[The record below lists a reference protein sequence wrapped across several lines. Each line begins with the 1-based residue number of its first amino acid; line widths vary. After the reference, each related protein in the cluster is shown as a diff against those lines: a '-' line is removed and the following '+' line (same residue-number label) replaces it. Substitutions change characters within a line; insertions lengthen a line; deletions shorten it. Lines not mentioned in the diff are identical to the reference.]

1 MTSLGPA
8 GPIQLNSEPTV
19 PSAHPQATEAQSSG
33 ESTTDQTASHPG
45 WPGFVADDS
54 ENAAS
59 VPSGSVLLG
68 TVAEE
73 QNGATEQPGAIDAA
87 PSIPEVPADMELPA
101 SGLLDAVLPIDV
113 SGLSAAVIDVLS
125 RLNAVYTEME
135 PILPET
141 EYAIALLGVA
151 VGLTAYEVGRRRRRA
166 LTALVALP
174 STLALEP
181 T

>member
-1 MTSLGPA
+1 
-8 GPIQLNSEPTV
+8 
-19 PSAHPQATEAQSSG
+19 
-33 ESTTDQTASHPG
+33 
-45 WPGFVADDS
+45 
-54 ENAAS
+54 
-59 VPSGSVLLG
+59 VLLG

-87 PSIPEVPADMELPA
+87 PSIPEVPADVELPA
-101 SGLLDAVLPIDV
+101 IGLLDAVLPIDV

-166 LTALVALP
+166 LTALVAHP
-174 STLALEP
+174 STHALEP